1 MAKKKAKT
9 SIKAPA
15 KAGAGVDAKAAPQT
29 RLGLVQAA
37 AEVYGLR
44 SFDNYVQI
52 RSVAERLRDGL
63 CVYLDDGQKCVYLVP
78 PQGPFAAN
86 DYGSAA
92 FSVSG
97 KGFLP
102 LEPMSF
108 GLAVQVSNLGDYMRI
123 VVHCRKEG
131 DHIYLQIED
140 HLKFDFDMP
149 FNDHD
154 LQTAYEGL
162 YKYLLGWFE
171 TRTDKYDNG
180 HYGGS
185 DIGFDIQRAI
195 SE

>member
-1 MAKKKAKT
+1 MAKQKSKAST
-9 SIKAPA
+9 KAA
-15 KAGAGVDAKAAPQT
+15 TAPQT
-29 RLGLVQAA
+29 RLGAVQAA
-37 AEVYGLR
+37 AETYGLR

-52 RSVAERLRDGL
+52 RSVAERVRDGL
-63 CVYLDDGQKCVYLVP
+63 CAYLDDGQKCVYLVP

-108 GLAVQVSNLGDYMRI
+108 GLAVQVSTLGDYMRI

-131 DHIYLQIED
+131 GHIYLQIED
-140 HLKFDFDMP
+140 HLNFDFDMP
-149 FNDHD
+149 FNDDD
-154 LQTAYEGL
+154 LQMAYEGL

-171 TRTDKYDNG
+171 TRISRYDNG

-185 DIGFDIQRAI
+185 DIGFDIQRAMP
-195 SE
+195 E